1 MAKKRRSLSFLER
14 SPRIIGLIGLTFL
27 ITGTLFALI
36 LQGGF
41 LTPRYEVRAQFTDAA
56 GIRPEDRVT
65 VAGLVA
71 GRVESLQIADGAVEM
86 TLAVDKDV
94 TLPADSTAEIVIETF
109 LGRRSVALIP
119 GESPV
124 DLEDGAIIPTER
136 TITPIDIVELNDIS
150 VDLLEASDAD
160 AFNRFLADLGEIT
173 RGREG
178 DIQRLIVGL
187 EQVTGAVSSR
197 RRELGG
203 LIHSLRTLSIVFG
216 ERDRTF
222 VSLIDNLN
230 VVLANLSDRQADLER
245 LLVATDSSSHETADL
260 IRENRGVLDQA
271 LSSLAVDLEV
281 LNRHQLDLAATIPYL
296 EQAVEGYSSVG
307 YSSGVPNR
315 WANIFVQSLGPAGVD
330 SLVGECGLV
339 DQLFDDFFGTDCGD
353 KEGSGLPIPVS
364 MRPAGTDPET
374 DSALPLIEAALP
386 CTIGDV
392 VDTVLEGTALVP
404 VGSERCAP

>member
-1 MAKKRRSLSFLER
+1 MVRKRRSLSFLER
-14 SPRIIGLIGLTFL
+14 SPRIIGLIGLTLL
-27 ITGTLFALI
+27 ITGTFFALI
-36 LQGGF
+36 LQGGL
-41 LTPRYEVRAQFTDAA
+41 LTPRYEVHAMFTDAA
-56 GIRPEDRVT
+56 GIRPDDRVT

-71 GRVESLQIADGAVEM
+71 GRVESLQITDGAVDM
-86 TLAVDKDV
+86 TLTVDKDV
-94 TLPADSTAEIVIETF
+94 VLPADSGAEIVIETF

-119 GESPV
+119 GESQA

-160 AFNRFLADLGEIT
+160 AFNQFLTDLGEIT
-173 RGREG
+173 RGREV

-187 EQVTGAVSSR
+187 EDVTGAVNSR
-197 RRELGG
+197 RKELSG
-203 LIHSLRTLSIVFG
+203 LIRSLRTLSVVFG
-216 ERDRTF
+216 ERGQTF

-230 VVLANLSDRQADLER
+230 VVLGNLAARQNDLER

-260 IRENRGVLDQA
+260 IRDNRGVLDEA

-296 EQAVEGYSSVG
+296 EQAVQGYSSVG

-330 SLVGECGLV
+330 SLIGECGTV
-339 DQLFDDFFGTDCGD
+339 DQLFDEFFGTDCED
-353 KEGSGLPIPVS
+353 QEGSGLPIPPNQ
-364 MRPAGTDPET
+364 MGMEDETEPA
-374 DSALPLIEAALP
+374 PLLEPALP
-386 CTIGDV
+386 CTVHDLL
-392 VDTVLEGTALVP
+392 DSVLEGTPTVP
-404 VGSERCAP
+404 MGSERCQP